1 MHFPFPGP
9 SSQEFFRR
17 EEAVTSQPENCDTL
31 VSVQTGR
38 EWWEINV
45 SALELLIRSPV
56 NIVMSP

>member
-1 MHFPFPGP
+1 M
-9 SSQEFFRR
+9 
-17 EEAVTSQPENCDTL
+17 TSQPENCDTL